1 MFDALS
7 TAIVELDDQ
16 GCVQSMN
23 TAAENCLATGR
34 ERARGGRFLDIA
46 GIPAILSDAISSSVA
61 EQRGRRLR
69 ECKLAGGWYDCN
81 IHALPEQHLLLEFSD
96 LKWQQQ
102 QSKLQQLE
110 VQTGMMD
117 LLRRN
122 LGHEIRN
129 PLGGIRGAAQMMA
142 EELQDRELGTL
153 AELIMREVDRIDEL
167 MARFGRPELEF
178 KRIDILVHI
187 PGQGEKKAFTSS
199 SKNDWDF
206 SVNLNLYGPLYSAK
220 AVIEQMV
227 KQESGSLVF
236 VVSDAGKIGQN
247 NNSIYSAAK
256 GGVIA
261 FTKALAREVG
271 RYNIRANC
279 VALSA
284 MNTPGGV
291 RFFNTMG
298 ERLDKDPE
306 EIKKKVLSSFIL
318 RRFGEPDDAAS
329 AIAFLSS
336 ARASWVTGQTL
347 SVNGG
352 YSLA

>member
-1 MFDALS
+1 
-7 TAIVELDDQ
+7 
-16 GCVQSMN
+16 
-23 TAAENCLATGR
+23 
-34 ERARGGRFLDIA
+34 
-46 GIPAILSDAISSSVA
+46 
-61 EQRGRRLR
+61 
-69 ECKLAGGWYDCN
+69 
-81 IHALPEQHLLLEFSD
+81 
-96 LKWQQQ
+96 
-102 QSKLQQLE
+102 
-110 VQTGMMD
+110 MD
-117 LLRRN
+117 L
-122 LGHEIRN
+122 GVKEKVAFIT
-129 PLGGIRGAAQMMA
+129 GGGEGIGRAVALILAEDGADVAVADMDVPGVKTSA
-142 EELQDRELGTL
+142 EEVKKWRSKALWFQ
-153 AELIMREVDRIDEL
+153 VDVTNQEQINKAVQKTIE
-167 MARFGRPELEF
+167 EF
-178 KRIDILVHI
+178 KRIDILIHI

-199 SKNDWDF
+199 SKKDWDF

-227 KQESGSLVF
+227 KQKSGSLVF

-336 ARASWVTGQTL
+336 ARASWITGQAL